1 MAVVVHF
8 SPPSLTTEQY
18 DAILA
23 RERELGVH
31 PVDGLELEVCF
42 GSGDQMKVTV
52 VYESMEA
59 MERHANGL
67 TPILEDMRI
76 DPGEPEVA
84 ETHNLIRRGE

>member
-8 SPPSLTTEQY
+8 SPPSLTDEQY
-18 DAILA
+18 AAILA

-67 TPILEDMRI
+67 TPILEDMRL
-76 DPGEPEVA
+76 DPGEPEVF

>member
-8 SPPSLTTEQY
+8 SPPSLTAEQY
-18 DAILA
+18 DAVLA

-67 TPILEDMRI
+67 TPILEDMRL
-76 DPGEPEVA
+76 DPGEPEIF

>member
-1 MAVVVHF
+1 MSVIVHF
-8 SPPSLTTEQY
+8 SPPSLTADQY

-31 PVDGLELEVCF
+31 PVEGLELEVCF

-59 MERHANGL
+59 MEQHAMGL
-67 TPILEDMRI
+67 TPILEEMHM
-76 DPGEPEVA
+76 DPGEPEIF